1 MNTGVAYNEGTA
13 MKETGRVQHNLRA
26 TKPDNPPFARVRKTI
41 DHRSGEIGETVRKPT
56 GEAR

>member
-1 MNTGVAYNEGTA
+1 

-26 TKPDNPPFARVRKTI
+26 TKPVNPPFARVRKII

-56 GEAR
+56 GEARRVTPTDY